1 MIETPQPTPQ
11 RTGGAKQPAQVGRG
25 GEKLFVVDNLT
36 VTLPTSRG
44 PVDVVKDVSFSVG
57 RDETVGIVGESG
69 SGKSMT
75 ALAILGLLPRGA
87 RTSGSVKLDGNE
99 LLGRSDRDLRSVRGN
114 AISMVFQDPLSSLN
128 PYYTVGL
135 QIEEMYRTHRGGSRR
150 AARQVAIE
158 ALERVGIPDPAR
170 RVDHYPHQFSGGQRQ
185 RVMIAMALCCS
196 PSLLIADEPT
206 TALDVTVQ
214 AQILELLDELQ
225 TSTGTGMVFIT
236 HDLAVISSIAQ
247 RVLVMQS
254 GDPVEYGTAE
264 QVFSD
269 PQHEYTRM
277 LLDAVPRIDDDVPDE
292 TSPEERSRA

>member
-1 MIETPQPTPQ
+1 MSNE
-11 RTGGAKQPAQVGRG
+11 
-25 GEKLFVVDNLT
+25 LFVVEDLT

-44 PVDVVKDVSFSVG
+44 PVDVVKNVSFTVG
-57 RDETVGIVGESG
+57 RDDTLGIVGESG

-75 ALAILGLLPRGA
+75 ALAVLGLLPRGA
-87 RTSGSVKLDGNE
+87 RTSGSVRLDGTE
-99 LLGRSDRDLRSVRGN
+99 LLGRSERDLRAVRGN
-114 AISMVFQDPLSSLN
+114 QISMVFQDPLSSLN

-135 QIEEMYRTHRGGSRR
+135 QISEMYQTHRGGSRR

-158 ALERVGIPDPAR
+158 ALDRVGIPDPAR

-214 AQILELLDELQ
+214 AQILELLAELQ
-225 TSTGTGMVFIT
+225 STTGTGMIFIT

-247 RVLVMQS
+247 RVLVMRE
-254 GDPVEYGTAE
+254 GDPVEYGSAE

-269 PQHEYTRM
+269 PRHEYTRM
-277 LLDAVPRIDDDVPDE
+277 LLDAVPRIDDEVA
-292 TSPEERSRA
+292 S

>member
-1 MIETPQPTPQ
+1 MSED
-11 RTGGAKQPAQVGRG
+11 
-25 GEKLFVVDNLT
+25 LFVVEDLT
-36 VTLPTSRG
+36 VTLPTGRG
-44 PVDVVKDVSFSVG
+44 PVDVVKNVSFTVG
-57 RDETVGIVGESG
+57 RDDTLGIVGESG

-75 ALAILGLLPRGA
+75 ALAVLGLLPRGA
-87 RTSGSVKLDGNE
+87 QTSGSVRLDGTE
-99 LLGRSDRDLRSVRGN
+99 LLGRSDRELRPVRGD

-158 ALERVGIPDPAR
+158 ALERVRIPDPGR

-185 RVMIAMALCCS
+185 RVMIAMALCCA

-214 AQILELLDELQ
+214 AQILELLAELQ
-225 TSTGTGMVFIT
+225 STTGTGLIFIT
-236 HDLAVISSIAQ
+236 HDLAVISSIAR
-247 RVLVMQS
+247 RVLVMRS
-254 GDPVEYGTAE
+254 GEQVEYGTAE

-269 PQHEYTRM
+269 PRHDYTRM
-277 LLDAVPRIDDDVPDE
+277 LLDAVPRIDDEVA
-292 TSPEERSRA
+292 R